1 MSKLWGYSFWSKVA
15 MILPLTSAIASIIH
29 TNTAIAQLSEDI
41 ISTDDLVEVQGQVT
55 SVSQLSDVQPT
66 DWAFQA
72 LQSLVERYGCIAGY
86 PDGTYRGNRAMTR
99 YEFAAGLNACL
110 ERINELIAAS
120 VVDKVTREDLA
131 VLQRLQEEFAAELAT
146 LGGRIFAL
154 EARTAELE
162 ANQFS
167 TTTIFGGEA
176 IFGFA
181 GAVGRNPP
189 GTGDNH
195 QATLHYLLRL
205 GTVSSFSG
213 LDRLRIGFV
222 SGNFENRGL
231 AGTLE
236 NPGLGDMALLSY
248 QSDTNDQ
255 LFLDYLEYRFPAFNN
270 RVVFTVRPVGF
281 SLSNVLTANSPFFD
295 SGRGAISR
303 FGEGSPLFK
312 IGALDGGAG
321 FDWLVTDKVR
331 LQVAYGT
338 RGTSDARL
346 GISHSDHSALG
357 VQLLLKPSANTLA
370 GLTYI
375 NAYSANGRLDTLTGS
390 FSADT
395 SGLLDEPMNFN
406 AVGGS
411 FQWRIKSNITLA
423 AFGGVTFGE
432 STTSNAYA
440 NTTTYSL
447 SLGWS
452 EPFGRNGDLFAF
464 IFGQPPKLVAGRNL
478 PLGEDRDTSLHFETF
493 YRFRVSDYIWVTPG
507 VFMVTNPEHNANND
521 TVVIGVL
528 RTTFLF

>member
-1 MSKLWGYSFWSKVA
+1 MRNWGYSFLA
-15 MILPLTSAIASIIH
+15 ILGITFTS
-29 TNTAIAQLSEDI
+29 TGAIAQPSQNT
-41 ISTDDLVEVQGQVT
+41 TDDLIEVQGQVT
-55 SVSQLSDVQPT
+55 SVSQLSDIQPT

-110 ERINELIAAS
+110 ERINELIATS

-146 LGGRIFAL
+146 LGGRILAL

-176 IFGFA
+176 IFGLTA
-181 GAVGRNPP
+181 ATGGNPL
-189 GTGDNH
+189 GNGDNH
-195 QATLHYLLRL
+195 QGTLHYLLRL

-213 LDRLRIGFV
+213 LDRLRVGFV
-222 SGNFENRGL
+222 AANFDNRGL
-231 AGTLE
+231 AGSFE
-236 NPGLGDMALLSY
+236 NPGFGDMTLLSY
-248 QSDTNDQ
+248 QSDSNNQ
-255 LFLDYLEYRFPAFNN
+255 LLLDYLEYRFPAFNN

-281 SLSNVLTANSPFFD
+281 SLSNILTANSPFFD

-303 FGEGSPLFK
+303 FGEGNPLFK
-312 IGALDGGAG
+312 IGSLDGGAG
-321 FDWLVTDKVR
+321 FDWLVTDKLR

-338 RGTSDARL
+338 RATADATQ
-346 GISHSDHSALG
+346 GINHSDNSALG
-357 VQLLLKPSANTLA
+357 LQLLLKPSHNTLA

-390 FSADT
+390 FRADT
-395 SGLLDEPMNFN
+395 SGLLEEPMKFN
-406 AVGGS
+406 AIGGS

-423 AFGGVTFGE
+423 AFAGVTLGE
-432 STTSNAYA
+432 STTSDAYA
-440 NTTTYSL
+440 NTTTYNISMGL
-447 SLGWS
+447 SD
-452 EPFGRNGDLFAF
+452 PFGRQGELWAF

-478 PLGEDRDTSLHFETF
+478 PVGEDPDTSLHFETF
-493 YRFRVSDYIWVTPG
+493 YRFRVSDYMWVTPG
-507 VFMVTNPEHNANND
+507 VFVITNPEHNANND